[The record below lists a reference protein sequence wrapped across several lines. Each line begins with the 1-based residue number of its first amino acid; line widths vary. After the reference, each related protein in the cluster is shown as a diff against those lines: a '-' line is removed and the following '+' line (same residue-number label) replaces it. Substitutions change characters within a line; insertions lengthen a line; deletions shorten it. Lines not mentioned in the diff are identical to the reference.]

1 MCASSREIQ
10 LTLLTMDGC
19 RGWQIK
25 GDRETSHSATII
37 KVAEFSFACGISLK
51 EVAIVKNLS
60 RLRGLADSGMAHEI
74 TMAMAAAFVSGTRE
88 ICHRSCPYLYTTQM
102 EF

>member
-1 MCASSREIQ
+1 
-10 LTLLTMDGC
+10 MDGC
-19 RGWQIK
+19 SGWQIK

-74 TMAMAAAFVSGTRE
+74 TSSDEIGSEKYSVRTRDPE
-88 ICHRSCPYLYTTQM
+88 
-102 EF
+102 

>member
-1 MCASSREIQ
+1 
-10 LTLLTMDGC
+10 MDGC
-19 RGWQIK
+19 SGWQIK

-74 TMAMAAAFVSGTRE
+74 TMPAAFVSGTRE
-88 ICHRSCPYLYTTQM
+88 ICHLQYSVLVYDD
-102 EF
+102 